1 MNNIKLVIEYD
12 GTNYAGWQQ
21 QKKEKTVQ
29 ETLKIAIEKVVNEKI
44 TLHGAGRTD
53 AGTHALGQVANFK
66 TKSTIPTR
74 KLVQAINFYLPK
86 DIVVKSI
93 KKVSEKFHS
102 QYSTKS
108 KIYRYTIL
116 NNDNGSAINR
126 NFCYH
131 YNGDLN
137 IEKMQKAS
145 KTLIGRHDFSVF
157 KSKSD
162 NACPTDQPDRVL
174 AGGRWACPTK
184 SFRRDNNIRTIKRL
198 EIKKKGKYLL
208 FTIEADGFLYKMV
221 RSIVG
226 TLLGV
231 GREKITI
238 KEFKSILKSRSRP
251 LAGATVPARGL
262 CLLRV
267 KY

>member
-21 QKKEKTVQ
+21 QKKEVTVQ

-53 AGTHALGQVANFK
+53 AGAHALGQVANFK

-86 DIVVKSI
+86 DIVVKSTRN
-93 KKVSEKFHS
+93 VSEKFHS
-102 QYSTKS
+102 QYNAKS

-116 NNDNGSAINR
+116 NNNIGSAINR
-126 NFCYH
+126 NFCHH

-145 KTLIGRHDFSVF
+145 KHIIGRHDFSTF
-157 KSKSD
+157 KSKPD
-162 NACPTDQPDRVL
+162 NT
-174 AGGRWACPTK
+174 
-184 SFRRDNNIRTIKRL
+184 NNIRTIKRL
-198 EIKKKGKYLL
+198 KIKKKGRYLL

-226 TLLGV
+226 TLLEV
-231 GREKITI
+231 GKEKMTI
-238 KEFKSILKSRSRP
+238 KEFKSILKSRSRS
-251 LAGATVPARGL
+251 LAGTTVPARGL

>member
-116 NNDNGSAINR
+116 NNNIGSAINR

-137 IEKMQKAS
+137 IKKMQKAS

-162 NACPTDQPDRVL
+162 N
-174 AGGRWACPTK
+174 K
-184 SFRRDNNIRTIKRL
+184 NNIRTIKRL

-231 GREKITI
+231 GREKMTI
-238 KEFKSILKSRSRP
+238 KEFKRVLKSRSRP

>member
-1 MNNIKLVIEYD
+1 MNSAITISRKLLVNNIKLVIEYD

-21 QKKEKTVQ
+21 QKKEETVQ

-53 AGTHALGQVANFK
+53 AGVHALGQVANFK
-66 TKSTIPTR
+66 TKSTIPTY
-74 KLVQAINFYLPK
+74 KLVQAINFYLPN
-86 DIVVKSI
+86 DIVVKSAR
-93 KKVSEKFHS
+93 KVTEKFHS
-102 QYSTKS
+102 QYSSKS

-116 NNDNGSAINR
+116 NNDTARAINR

-137 IEKMQKAS
+137 VEKMQKAS
-145 KTLIGRHDFSVF
+145 RHIIGKHDFSAF
-157 KSKSD
+157 KSKS
-162 NACPTDQPDRVL
+162 NNVR
-174 AGGRWACPTK
+174 PTK
-184 SFRRDNNIRTIKRL
+184 SFRRVSNIRTIKKL
-198 EIKKKGKYLL
+198 EIKKKGKHLL

-226 TLLGV
+226 TLLEV
-231 GREKITI
+231 GKGKMTI
-238 KEFKSILKSRSRP
+238 EEFRTVSRSGTRS
-251 LAGATVPARGL
+251 LAGATVPAKGL